1 MGRKKNAEAERKKRK
16 LLGFIEIGG
25 AVTGVMLALMQRTA
39 GTGTPPCS
47 PKERLVVKDE
57 ENLGGL
63 GAIMKAVIGEYLKDP
78 DKVKML
84 DTMNL
89 VLAIE
94 PTDQPETASTFTF
107 SNGCVIIEPGVALN
121 LDLKIMCT
129 MEMLG
134 LMSQMTTRQTV
145 KKLRTGELKI
155 KGLAKHPLRMMKFSK
170 FLAPPADETA
180 AS

>member
-1 MGRKKNAEAERKKRK
+1 
-16 LLGFIEIGG
+16 
-25 AVTGVMLALMQRTA
+25 
-39 GTGTPPCS
+39 
-47 PKERLVVKDE
+47 
-57 ENLGGL
+57 
-63 GAIMKAVIGEYLKDP
+63 
-78 DKVKML
+78 
-84 DTMNL
+84 
-89 VLAIE
+89 
-94 PTDQPETASTFTF
+94 
-107 SNGCVIIEPGVALN
+107 VIIEPGVALN